1 MNEIKIS
8 VIIPC
13 FNQQDLI
20 VKAIDSIPK
29 RSDIEIIV
37 IDDGSTDNSWDNM
50 LKYRNAHPEMIN
62 LILLYNEENKGVA
75 YTVNKGYDNAR
86 GEYVVLLG
94 SDDYFYTNAFEEAI
108 KELDGTDLVYFDLQ
122 VNNGDVWNVNND
134 SKYALCGSVKFMRR
148 EFICD
153 TRCPEN
159 KKWGE
164 DLCFY
169 NELQAKKPTEK
180 FTHII
185 VKHYNYPRAN
195 SLTDLAK
202 RGLLSDE

>member
-13 FNQQDLI
+13 YNQQEL
-20 VKAIDSIPK
+20 VLKAIDSIPK
-29 RSDIEIIV
+29 RNDIEIIV
-37 IDDGSTDNSWDNM
+37 IDDGSTDNSWNN
-50 LKYRNAHPEMIN
+50 LLEYRNEHPKMFN

-75 YTVNKGYDNAR
+75 YTVNRGYDVAK

-108 KELDGTDLVYFDLQ
+108 KELDGTDLIYFDIR
-122 VNNGDVWNVNND
+122 VNNGDVWGVNND

-148 EFICD
+148 AFIAD

-185 VKHYNYPRAN
+185 VKHYNYPREN
-195 SLTDLAK
+195 SLTDLARK
-202 RGLLSDE
+202 GLLSDE